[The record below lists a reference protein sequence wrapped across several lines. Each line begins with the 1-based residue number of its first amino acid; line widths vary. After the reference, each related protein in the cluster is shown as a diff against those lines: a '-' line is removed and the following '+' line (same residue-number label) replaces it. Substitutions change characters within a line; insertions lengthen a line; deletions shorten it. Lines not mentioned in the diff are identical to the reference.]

1 VVALGLVSLLNDAS
15 SEMITPLLP
24 VFLTLTL
31 GAGPTVIGL
40 VEGLA
45 EATASFL
52 KLASGWL
59 ADRGWNAKGLV
70 VSGYGLSNGARPLI
84 GLAPGWPL
92 VLALRFLD
100 RVGKG
105 LRTSPRDALI
115 AASVSGERRGRA
127 FGFHRGMDHAGAVL
141 GPLLAFSLLAA
152 GLEMQQVFFV
162 SVLPGALALAVLIFG
177 FREPEQPALPAP
189 APLRWNRLDA
199 RLKGLILTA
208 GALALASVPEAFL
221 VLFALEAGVAKVWIP
236 LLWALAALVKSLLSL
251 PAGMLS
257 DHWGRLPVVAGGWGT
272 RAVVL
277 AAVGLAPLEP
287 VAAWLLFLAYGASLA
302 VTEGAE
308 RALIG
313 DFAPPG
319 QKATAFGVY
328 HLVSSGMLLPGAVVF
343 GGLWEWL
350 GMRAAFFAA
359 ALLTLGA
366 MTALLAMVRRRGA
379 GR

>member
-1 VVALGLVSLLNDAS
+1 
-15 SEMITPLLP
+15 
-24 VFLTLTL
+24 
-31 GAGPTVIGL
+31 
-40 VEGLA
+40 
-45 EATASFL
+45 
-52 KLASGWL
+52 
-59 ADRGWNAKGLV
+59 
-70 VSGYGLSNGARPLI
+70 
-84 GLAPGWPL
+84 
-92 VLALRFLD
+92 
-100 RVGKG
+100 
-105 LRTSPRDALI
+105 
-115 AASVSGERRGRA
+115 
-127 FGFHRGMDHAGAVL
+127 
-141 GPLLAFSLLAA
+141 
-152 GLEMQQVFFV
+152 
-162 SVLPGALALAVLIFG
+162 
-177 FREPEQPALPAP
+177 
-189 APLRWNRLDA
+189 
-199 RLKGLILTA
+199 
-208 GALALASVPEAFL
+208 
-221 VLFALEAGVAKVWIP
+221 
-236 LLWALAALVKSLLSL
+236 
-251 PAGMLS
+251 
-257 DHWGRLPVVAGGWGT
+257 
-272 RAVVL
+272 VVL